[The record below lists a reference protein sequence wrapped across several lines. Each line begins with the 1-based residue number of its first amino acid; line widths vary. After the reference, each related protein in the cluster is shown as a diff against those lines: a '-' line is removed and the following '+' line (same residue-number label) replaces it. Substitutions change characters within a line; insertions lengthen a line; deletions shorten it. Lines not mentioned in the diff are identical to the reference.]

1 MANDPTQDPDFL
13 KASPEDQHSYLM
25 SADPDYAKASA
36 SDQNAYLNTFS
47 KTNQTLGQVPDAASQ
62 AKSSITSA
70 PMKTSLAPEMV
81 RKAGYALPAIGGA
94 LGGIAAS
101 PGIVTTALGGGLGSM
116 AGETTRENLMHH
128 IFPQEPSPISKEG
141 LEQTGETGALNAG
154 TDLAMGGL
162 AKIPSIL
169 DRVETSPS
177 VAIPGT
183 KGTVRFR
190 LRADPSMDEA
200 ATSSVQRTL
209 ARKAAMDRLS
219 PPSVAS
225 AREDAMEGLM
235 RKATR
240 EELQRPSITATPG
253 KPTPSGIT
261 EPDVYHW
268 QEGAE
273 PQTRGSQAWSKQ
285 RVQSPELQRAAEGGD
300 PDAQT
305 VMMRLG
311 KKGIIIPK
319 PSVGSK

>member
-25 SADPDYAKASA
+25 SADPDYAKASP
-36 SDQNAYLNTFS
+36 SDQNAYLNSFS
-47 KTNQTLGQVPDAASQ
+47 KTNQTLGQVPDVNQQ
-62 AKSSITSA
+62 AKQQNVIKPIPSDLKAAEDKFSQGSALQQSVKQAQGGNYSGAAHTALSAAGGALAAPAAVVAGPIPSIT
-70 PMKTSLAPEMV
+70 
-81 RKAGYALPAIGGA
+81 GA
-94 LGGIAAS
+94 LGGAA
-101 PGIVTTALGGGLGSM
+101 GGLGGRSI
-116 AGETTRENLMHH
+116 ATHLGAN
-128 IFPQEPSPISKEG
+128 PS
-141 LEQTGETGALNAG
+141 QV
-154 TDLAMGGL
+154 DLAGDVGGL
-162 AKIPSIL
+162 VTGGITAGLGSKISAPDEGYTSLGRGMLHDAAKKYVGP
-169 DRVETSPS
+169 
-177 VAIPGT
+177 
-183 KGTVRFR
+183 R
-190 LRADPSMDEA
+190 LADA
-200 ATSSVQRTL
+200 VL
-209 ARKAAMDRLS
+209 
-219 PPSVAS
+219 PPENPVIT
-225 AREDAMEGLM
+225 AREMAMRNLM

-240 EELQRPSITATPG
+240 EELQRPSITAPSTAPRTP
-253 KPTPSGIT
+253 GIT